1 MAISRCEEWLYRGVK
16 KPFLCTNSISEQFT
30 AEVTLLVMI
39 YSIGMR

>member
-1 MAISRCEEWLYRGVK
+1 MAISRCEEWLFGVK
-16 KPFLCTNSISEQFT
+16 KPFLCTNSIGEQFT